1 MGKSAW
7 MLNAC
12 ENMSRRGIPT
22 LYFSLEMPANE
33 LASRVVLGRAE
44 TNIEVVRN
52 GFLDHA
58 ASCASPKPPTNLPA
72 SPSTLMTA
80 EV

>member
-1 MGKSAW
+1 
-7 MLNAC
+7 
-12 ENMSRRGIPT
+12 
-22 LYFSLEMPANE
+22 MPANE

-58 ASCASPKPPTNLPA
+58 ANSASPKPPTNSLV
-72 SPSTLMTA
+72 SLYTLMTA
-80 EV
+80 EA